1 MRLLCI
7 LILSLW
13 LSACATTAQRNA
25 ISTQHRQAAQKL
37 LASHN
42 TIDAIEQMRL
52 VMSGNPNIED
62 ALLYAD
68 LLESR
73 NDYKGALKI
82 YKKAYKY
89 SADEA
94 PKQTLTYR
102 LALLEATDFDNL
114 KAAKKLAEHLLPL
127 DSRYLDLQSLL
138 LFKQGEFKQALE
150 KSQHALSS
158 AQNSEEK
165 GWAYFHMSQIYYE
178 LRIERDTFRSLF
190 EATNN
195 GRGHSLVA
203 RITEYWESKR
213 HEPFPK
219 N

>member
-7 LILSLW
+7 FILSL
-13 LSACATTAQRNA
+13 LLPACATTAQRNA
-25 ISTQHRQAAQKL
+25 ISAEHRQAAQKL
-37 LASHN
+37 VAKHD
-42 TIDAIEQMRL
+42 TKGAIEEFRL
-52 VMSGNPNIED
+52 AMNGNPTIED

-68 LLESR
+68 LLEARS
-73 NDYKGALKI
+73 DYKGALKI

-89 SADEA
+89 SADVA
-94 PKQTLTYR
+94 QQQTLNYR

-114 KAAKKLAEHLLPL
+114 KTAKELAGRLPPT
-127 DSRYLDLQSLL
+127 DSRYFDLQSLL
-138 LFKQGEFKQALE
+138 RFKEGEFKQALE
-150 KSQHALSS
+150 ESQRALSS
-158 AQNSEEK
+158 AQNNEER
-165 GWAYFHMSQIYYE
+165 GWAYYHMAQIYYE

-203 RITEYWESKR
+203 RITDYWESKR